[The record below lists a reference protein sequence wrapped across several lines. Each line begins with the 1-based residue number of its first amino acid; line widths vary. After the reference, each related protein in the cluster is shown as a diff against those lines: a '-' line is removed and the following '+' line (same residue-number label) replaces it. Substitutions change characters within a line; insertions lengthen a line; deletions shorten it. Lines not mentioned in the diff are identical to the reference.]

1 MTIRRRGEWLS
12 ATLAGEMVMMN
23 ADSGKYIG
31 LSEVGVRI
39 WDMLETPQ
47 EMDGICAQLRREFA
61 VDEATCRAEVESFIG
76 QLAEHG
82 AVEFA
87 E

>member
-12 ATLAGEMVMMN
+12 AMLGGEMVMMR
-23 ADSGKYIG
+23 DGKYIG

-39 WDMLETPQ
+39 WDLLETPQ
-47 EMDGICAQLRREFA
+47 DIGSLCAQLQREFA
-61 VDEATCRAEVESFIG
+61 VDEATCRAEVENFLG

-82 AVEFA
+82 AVEFSK
-87 E
+87 